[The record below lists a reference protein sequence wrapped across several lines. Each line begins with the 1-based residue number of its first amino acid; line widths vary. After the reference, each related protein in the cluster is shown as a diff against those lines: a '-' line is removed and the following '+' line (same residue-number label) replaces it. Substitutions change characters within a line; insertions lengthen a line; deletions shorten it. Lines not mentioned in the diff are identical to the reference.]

1 MSLCAL
7 IYHNMKGISNPSD
20 LKQIVHICNQL
31 YSKLPTM
38 FTVLQGNYQ
47 LEYSASYTLNVHG
60 ISILSLKRAFESLIS
75 EQYRLLILTVGCIA
89 VSIVYCAD
97 NHHFKIFMV
106 RVIPKGHTKGT
117 CILSDIS
124 SADNLVPYFQ
134 SLYGVTDVYE
144 LKGLHITKYN

>member
-1 MSLCAL
+1 M
-7 IYHNMKGISNPSD
+7 
-20 LKQIVHICNQL
+20 
-31 YSKLPTM
+31 
-38 FTVLQGNYQ
+38 
-47 LEYSASYTLNVHG
+47 LE
-60 ISILSLKRAFESLIS
+60 
-75 EQYRLLILTVGCIA
+75 
-89 VSIVYCAD
+89 
-97 NHHFKIFMV
+97 IFMV